1 MSTLDVLIP
10 LLAKIAMV
18 ALFPP
23 SALEKILDWSDTLKQ
38 ARSSILPGGAVLLV
52 LGIVIELGCPASILL
67 GWHDRIG
74 AVILAAFCAATALLY
89 KPFWAH
95 DDFWRRGKSLARM
108 DFWDFLKNFAV
119 AGGLVLFAI
128 SAGPLPMVQLFHE
141 PLSSVPSVRSG
152 T

>member
-1 MSTLDVLIP
+1 MSMIDFVIP
-10 LLAKIAMV
+10 LLAKIALV

-23 SALEKILDWSDTLKQ
+23 SALEKIFDWADTLKQ
-38 ARSSILPGGAVLLV
+38 ARSSVLPGGAVLLV
-52 LGIVIELGCPASILL
+52 MGIVIELACPASVLF

-95 DDFWRRGKSLARM
+95 DDFWRRGKSLARL

-128 SAGPLPMVQLFHE
+128 QVGPLTMAQLFHA
-141 PLSSVPSVRSG
+141 PLSSVPSAGSAN
-152 T
+152 